1 MSTLDHGEADKLADV
16 CHATLFFHTFCCVS
30 CLFPT
35 MMMINAICFGFGLL
49 LCRSARTSVV
59 NRHKSCALPIPMSI
73 QFCFCHWT
81 GNESPG
87 LVPCVQQK
95 VRWLTSVNA
104 IAENRLNASRK
115 WTTNSNA
122 CRIEG
127 YTGGIEFYACVFRIA
142 LPARAYRNY
151 NFASHFFLSF
161 SADWLAGLLFRAVLE
176 ITFNYL
182 SEGDWHACGRPTV
195 CIRCQRRTALCF
207 CFLFLF
213 WCMRQPFGRCNAM
226 MHCKCNAS
234 WRYRAVA
241 FQANGGWI
249 CRRSTAVDGKHS
261 RYIFIAHTHTHV
273 LERLERWWVQ
283 RRGTFNWHRT
293 VPTNQQINNNKT
305 SKSYALTHAYRAR
318 ERALTHHS
326 LLHHSL
332 CALHQQYCNAIHF
345 SSSRQTC
352 VMCTY
357 INMYENSIEF
367 RVLYMH
373 VHSLSLNPTK
383 LDVDAFWPYIYYVL
397 YYMLCS
403 IDGEATTRVG
413 VQQNIRNA

>member
-261 RYIFIAHTHTHV
+261 RYIFIAHTHT
-273 LERLERWWVQ
+273 RA
-283 RRGTFNWHRT
+283 GTLGTLVSAAAWHLQLAPNGT
-293 VPTNQQINNNKT
+293 NQPTNKQQQNQQIICTHSCLPCSRTRTHTPLTTPPFIVRASPAILQCHSFFEFT
-305 SKSYALTHAYRAR
+305 SNMCHVY
-318 ERALTHHS
+318 
-326 LLHHSL
+326 
-332 CALHQQYCNAIHF
+332 IH
-345 SSSRQTC
+345 
-352 VMCTY
+352 
-357 INMYENSIEF
+357 
-367 RVLYMH
+367 
-373 VHSLSLNPTK
+373 
-383 LDVDAFWPYIYYVL
+383 
-397 YYMLCS
+397 
-403 IDGEATTRVG
+403 
-413 VQQNIRNA
+413 